1 MFEPND
7 IETASNTCD
16 DVTEMYSELFEMF
29 AKRANDAK
37 AYLNRAGYDSENDDD
52 NANILQPE
60 NLLYEFVS
68 GIRDGS
74 ELIYDFQQEALYVS
88 NGKILKDNTEAFTC
102 YVKQCRGRVC
112 LRPDGFAYKKAEH
125 TIQHGTMYPKY
136 VELKCRQM
144 MRELCRTSAASTPIP
159 DIYNEAI
166 KS

>member
-7 IETASNTCD
+7 IETVSNTCD

-29 AKRANDAK
+29 AKRAKDAK
-37 AYLNRAGYDSENDDD
+37 AYLNNDDDNDDD

-60 NLLYEFVS
+60 NLLYEFIT
-68 GIRDGS
+68 GIREGS
-74 ELIYDFQQEALYVS
+74 ELIYDFKHEALYVS

-125 TIQHGTMYPKY
+125 TIQHGTMYPTY

-144 MRELCRTSAASTPIP
+144 MRELCKTSGASTPIQ